1 MVRAEEEHETMRP
14 CGCHTGRPCT
24 CEMGKKAVLSE
35 TFSCGLCVNCRLNTR
50 EKTRASK
57 RSLEPRRCLKSAEY
71 FADLDFD
78 RVVLRDDCVFRM
90 RKPDWNLA
98 EKTPLYNQLHQMRLA
113 MVETR
118 AISLATI
125 DGQKRLRIKIANDL
139 RKAEDAI
146 KKLEPGKKMTK
157 KRSCVDSDAFDS
169 YSTQLIAAETLLPD
183 LQMRLEKANA
193 IISLEQQNIKI
204 IRVYVRDFAVRK
216 LQSSIR
222 AYLRFHRWRDV
233 LKTFHEDVHLS
244 AALEIQATWRMYT
257 AKKLICL
264 LTSRRQENA
273 SAILIQRVYRGL
285 RDRMSLKRIKIR
297 RSLTDRVGALV
308 DKFIV
313 SGDFWGFILE
323 IDADYRRFMHK
334 IAEEEE
340 DAATFLSNVIRQ
352 RKHDEDQ
359 MMQDWFTASALQNP
373 LVSGIDQVK
382 KTYTHEEGISS
393 GSSVSQAMLQSP
405 LVEDLMALS
414 PNKKKDD
421 IFPPDFPP
429 KIIRQAMAKGFAV
442 SEVIAVIRGLQAQRK
457 DIEDGNLVVATLQER
472 SPLMTNPWTSERV
485 LRASRSSEKPR
496 VHPIPVTK
504 PICKHLKKVVGKRQA
519 NLFISAN
526 LLESIPGGMNAP
538 VARLLLVAGLRCYDP
553 GNRGEKG
560 GFKLCGGG
568 NSELFQSY
576 LNTESPLVKIR
587 TEQQTME
594 AVKPFLN
601 ILLENRCYTA
611 YDILY
616 NVRGVGELISWNIP
630 RPLAKS
636 IYCVIQAIQAQSSHV
651 SRRNIVREVRV
662 SADFERFLKT
672 GGRKREELPS
682 LDPKTA
688 KKDLKSPEKTD
699 QNAEAEA
706 SSALMQVQSRLESD
720 VLGLPLQNISIS
732 ACELLFKAA
741 FLTDTEDP
749 ATTSTYHNFLHLLLE
764 FQVSGDTEAMR
775 QFIAARVVRAKAI
788 ADDHT
793 SIFQLFGVAT
803 ASDLVTN
810 DLLQVLPENFTAT

>member
-146 KKLEPGKKMTK
+146 KKLEPGKQATPVRKMTK

-193 IISLEQQNIKI
+193 IISLEQQNIK
-204 IRVYVRDFAVRK
+204 
-216 LQSSIR
+216 
-222 AYLRFHRWRDV
+222 
-233 LKTFHEDVHLS
+233 
-244 AALEIQATWRMYT
+244 
-257 AKKLICL
+257 
-264 LTSRRQENA
+264 A

-382 KTYTHEEGISS
+382 KTYTNEEGISS

-442 SEVIAVIRGLQAQRK
+442 NEVIAVIRGLQAQRK

-775 QFIAARVVRAKAI
+775 QLIAARVVRAKAI